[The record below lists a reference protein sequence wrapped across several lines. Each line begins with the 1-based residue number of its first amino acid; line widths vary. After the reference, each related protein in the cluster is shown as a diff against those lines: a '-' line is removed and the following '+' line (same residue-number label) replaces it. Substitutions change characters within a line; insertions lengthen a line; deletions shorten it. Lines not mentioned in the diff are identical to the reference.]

1 MMNGVAG
8 NLRRYLA
15 MMRLRNWFEKQVF
28 IRLGDDQ
35 TAFTYTTKR
44 LFISRFTI
52 GDAQRNVALDPSN
65 VAPLSGGVL
74 HVPKVLPG
82 ANE

>member
-1 MMNGVAG
+1 MMNRIAG

-52 GDAQRNVALDPSN
+52 GDAERNVALQSRN

-74 HVPKVLPG
+74 HTPKGPTG
-82 ANE
+82 RE